1 MNPMNKRVIIPFIAA
16 MAVFTSCDEDSFPGL
31 MPDYTDVSDEVPVQ
45 VYVGKSSGTV
55 DVKGSGEIE
64 NYGMFAGKSIYV
76 FAFSAVD
83 GVRYDAVPSQDDA
96 VPGVLLFGRR
106 ATLDGRETLARW
118 ADDEIVN
125 YPSRQYCDYP
135 YDFFACYIDDL
146 PLTGIKATA
155 DKVSAKVTID
165 GRNDIMRSKA
175 VPPEGEY
182 FCYNSA
188 RRYITP
194 VFKFSHSLV
203 KLSFKAKPGLTPG
216 HNQEVDIHYVKVKSR
231 STGTFTLASRDGI
244 LDFEFDN
251 NTATFELTEK
261 DGSEYVK
268 QSIVT
273 RDNADSDEG
282 IIDLAGGS
290 ALLVSPE
297 ASYEISIGLSQPGL
311 NGGAPADNVKKIK
324 LSQGEFISGNSYD
337 IIFEVFGRNNVSVG
351 AVLTPWSDPVLLDDI
366 TDDQRPEK

>member
-1 MNPMNKRVIIPFIAA
+1 MNKRVIIPFIAA

-83 GVRYDAVPSQDDA
+83 GVRYDAVPSPDDEA
-96 VPGVLLFGRR
+96 PGTLLFGRR

-231 STGTFTLASRDGI
+231 TTATFTLASRNGE
-244 LDFEFDN
+244 LDYEFDSP
-251 NTATFELTEK
+251 TATFVLTEK
-261 DGSEYVK
+261 DGSEYVH
-268 QSIVT
+268 QSVVT
-273 RDNADSDEG
+273 RESTDSDEG
-282 IIDLAGGS
+282 IITLAEGS
-290 ALLVSPE
+290 CLLVSPE
-297 ASYEISIGLSQPGL
+297 SVYEVSIGLSQQGV
-311 NGGAPADNVKKIK
+311 NGGAPANNVKKIK
-324 LSQGEFISGNSYD
+324 LSQGEFLSGNSYE
-337 IIFEVFGRNNVSVG
+337 IIFEIFGRNNVAVG
-351 AVLTPWSDPVLLDDI
+351 AVLTPWSDPVVLDDI